1 MKTDKGLFQFTVLLA
16 ISIGI
21 GLLLSGILPSEL
33 RAAEKEFKI
42 GVVTSFK
49 MECGTSTLKAA
60 EMAAEEINAQGGI
73 LGRQIKIF
81 SGNSESDPEKGIMA
95 LKRLVEKDKVHILLG
110 GASSGV
116 VLAQMDYLKNYNI
129 IYLAV
134 GVSSPLIAKK
144 VAENYDKYK
153 YEFRTVINALDLCKS
168 IVEDELSMLVKR
180 GYKKFAILREDAA
193 WNRGLVKYIKGNLPK
208 VGGELVTVV
217 DFDPKTIDFAPVFSK
232 IVSSGADVAI
242 PLLAHT
248 DTVTLYKQWHE
259 MKPAFRIVGFD
270 NPGMDAKYWEKTG
283 GACISS
289 VNITWGPVIR
299 TVITPKSIPFFDAYS
314 KKFDKAPHACAPTS
328 YDAVYILA
336 DAAKRAGSVET
347 DVLIKALENTDYVG
361 VTGRFVFRK
370 KTHDA
375 IFGPAEYCPFLITQ
389 WQQGGKFELLL
400 PKEIATSE
408 YQNPPW
414 LNKK

>member
-1 MKTDKGLFQFTVLLA
+1 MKSKKSFYKFPVLVAFSLGIALLFSVTVK
-16 ISIGI
+16 
-21 GLLLSGILPSEL
+21 SEL
-33 RAAEKEFKI
+33 QAAEDVYKI

-49 MECGTSTLKAA
+49 MECGTATLKAA

-73 LGRQIKIF
+73 LGRKIKIF

-134 GVSSPLIAKK
+134 GPSSPLIAKK
-144 VAENYDKYK
+144 VAQNYDKYK
-153 YEFRTVINALDLCKS
+153 YEFRPFVNALDVCKAL
-168 IVEDELSMLVKR
+168 VGDELSMLVKR

-217 DFDPKTIDFAPVFSK
+217 DFDTKTIDFAPVFSK
-232 IVSSGADVAI
+232 ITASKVDVAI
-242 PLLAHT
+242 PIVAHS
-248 DTVTLYKQWHE
+248 DTITLYKQWHG
-259 MKPAFRIVGFD
+259 MKPPFRMVGIN
-270 NPGMDAKYWEKTG
+270 NPGMNAKYWEQTG
-283 GACISS
+283 GACESE
-289 VNITWGPVIR
+289 VNVTWGVILR
-299 TVITPKSIPFFDAYS
+299 AKITPKSIPFFDEYS
-314 KKFDKAPHACAPTS
+314 KKYNEAPHACGSTA

-336 DAAKRAGSVET
+336 NAAERAKSAET
-347 DVLIKALENTDYVG
+347 DDLIKALEDTNYVG
-361 VTGRFVFRK
+361 SSGRFVFDK

-375 IFGPAEYCPFLITQ
+375 IFGSVEYCPLLVTQ
-389 WQQGGKFELLL
+389 WQEGGKFQILL

-408 YQNPPW
+408 YQDPPW
-414 LNKK
+414 LK